1 MRLHIALPDALVD
14 ELDRR
19 VGAKKRSAF
28 IRAVVEQAL
37 EDERRWDA
45 IETSLGSLPDSGHEW
60 DDDPAAWVRC
70 QRQGDARRSG

>member
-19 VGAKKRSAF
+19 VGARKRSAF
-28 IRAVVEQAL
+28 IRGVVQQAL

-45 IETSLGSLPDSGHEW
+45 IELSLGGLSDTGHEW
-60 DDDPAAWVRC
+60 DDDPAAWVRR
-70 QRQGDARRSG
+70 QRQGDTRRSG